1 MIRKTL
7 IIAGLVTTATSFAV
21 NVSANKKDSTY
32 IKKDALPKPALKLE
46 NGFSATLVAEG
57 LDGARHLAVNRFG
70 GIYVKLSKLKDG
82 KGIYYLKDTD
92 GDGTFDKQTGFGNYP
107 GTGIYIKNG
116 YLYASS
122 NDDVFRY
129 KLDDKEEVISP
140 NEPEK
145 IIEGL
150 VNHNRDN
157 SKSIVVDNNNNIY
170 VNVGSYVNACLVEP
184 NSLQAPYPCPVL
196 DSAGGIWQYKANKPN
211 QHFKDGIRYATGLKN
226 IVGLDWNS
234 KTNSLFVMQHGRD
247 QLSELYP
254 KLFTQEQNGLL
265 PAETMYEL
273 KKGVDAGWPYA
284 YYDQFQ
290 KKKILSPEYGGDGK
304 KISDKKS
311 ADPIAVFPAHL
322 APNGLLFYTG
332 NNFPAK
338 YKNGAFIAF
347 HGKSPEL
354 SKGYLVAFVP
364 FKNAKPSGEWEVF
377 ADDFAGEGYATSG
390 KAPQHK
396 PCGLAQ
402 GPDGALYIADD
413 AGGTIYRIQYN
424 K

>member
-1 MIRKTL
+1 MMIRKTL
-7 IIAGLVTTATSFAV
+7 IAAGITMAATVATSPLFAK
-21 NVSANKKDSTY
+21 NDSTY
-32 IKKDALPKPALKLE
+32 NKVSASANASLKLE
-46 NGFSATLVAEG
+46 DGFSATLVAEG
-57 LDGARHLAVNRFG
+57 LDGARHLVVNKFG
-70 GIYVKLSKLKDG
+70 GIYVKLGRLKNG
-82 KGIYYLKDTD
+82 KGIYFLKDAD
-92 GDGTFDKQTGFGNYP
+92 GDGTFETQTGFGDYP
-107 GTGIYIKNG
+107 GTGIYIRNG

-129 KLDDKEEVISP
+129 KLNDREEVINP
-140 NEPEK
+140 DEPEK

-157 SKSIVVDNNNNIY
+157 SKSIVVDHNNHIY

-184 NSLQAPYPCPVL
+184 NTLQAPSPCPVL
-196 DSAGGIWQYKANKPN
+196 DSAGGIWQYKADKAG
-211 QHFKDGIRYATGLKN
+211 QHFKDGVRYATGLKN

-247 QLSELYP
+247 QLDELYP
-254 KLFTQEQNGLL
+254 SLYTHEQNGLL

-273 KKGVDAGWPYA
+273 KKGDDAGWPYA

-290 KKKILSPEYGGDGK
+290 QKKIVAPEYGGDGK
-304 KISDKKS
+304 KVSDKKS
-311 ADPIAVFPAHL
+311 IDPLVVFPAHL

-332 NNFPAK
+332 NSFPAR

-354 SKGYLVAFVP
+354 KKGYLVAFVP
-364 FKNAKPSGEWEVF
+364 FNNAKPAGKWEVF
-377 ADDFAGEGYATSG
+377 ADDFAGNGYATSG
-390 KAPQHK
+390 KAPEHK

-402 GPDGALYIADD
+402 GPDGALYVADD
-413 AGGTIYRIQYN
+413 AGGTVYRIQY
-424 K
+424 KK